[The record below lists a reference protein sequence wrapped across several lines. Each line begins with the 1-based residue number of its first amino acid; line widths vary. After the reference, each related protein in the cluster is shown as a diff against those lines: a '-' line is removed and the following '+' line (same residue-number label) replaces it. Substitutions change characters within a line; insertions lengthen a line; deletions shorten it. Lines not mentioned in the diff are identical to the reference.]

1 MSYDAYTC
9 RVCGGGTNRGPVCHD
24 CDYAQ
29 REHRLRLIFDQVR
42 LMTPEN
48 ELYFVLQLLIG
59 TSKEKIETA
68 EQLLQEMRANGRSY
82 P

>member
-1 MSYDAYTC
+1 MSYDAYRC
-9 RVCGGGTNRGPVCHD
+9 RICGDSTNHGPVCLD
-24 CDYAQ
+24 CDYTQ
-29 REHRLRLIFDQVR
+29 REHRLKLIFDQVR

-59 TSKEKIETA
+59 TDKEKIEKA
-68 EQLLQEMRANGRSY
+68 ERLLQEMRANGRTY